1 MNSEFS
7 LFNIRQQK
15 PLVGGC
21 RPRLTNST
29 FIQVQI
35 QLFESV
41 HPNIYELLVIMER
54 PVLPSLTRPDPRLAG
69 QPLAQSCFGCCLSCM
84 EAESI
89 EWCCFLQAKNT
100 KVNSSKLQGGWH
112 QGAEVCSSVELLGTC
127 LQLPWLATRSPW
139 LWTTVEYPK

>member
-7 LFNIRQQK
+7 QFNFRQQK

-41 HPNIYELLVIMER
+41 HPNIYDIYELLVLMEG
-54 PVLPSLTRPDPRLAG
+54 PVLSSLTRPDPRLVG
-69 QPLAQSCFGCCLSCM
+69 QPLAQSCLGCCLSCT
-84 EAESI
+84 EVSI
-89 EWCCFLQAKNT
+89 
-100 KVNSSKLQGGWH
+100 
-112 QGAEVCSSVELLGTC
+112 LG
-127 LQLPWLATRSPW
+127 
-139 LWTTVEYPK
+139 

>member
-15 PLVGGC
+15 PLVGRC

-54 PVLPSLTRPDPRLAG
+54 LVLPSLTRPDPRLAG
-69 QPLAQSCFGCCLSCM
+69 QPLARSCIGCCLSCM
-84 EAESI
+84 EAKSI
-89 EWCCFLQAKNT
+89 E
-100 KVNSSKLQGGWH
+100 
-112 QGAEVCSSVELLGTC
+112 
-127 LQLPWLATRSPW
+127 
-139 LWTTVEYPK
+139 